1 MEKYYKEMQ
10 FELPIY
16 GGDITFIHSNDIDK
30 INEKHDI
37 GRHFSHAS
45 TYEHNVKT
53 DDPDVFHYK
62 YFIVLNSKSKL
73 GNVGIGCLCHEAFHL
88 SNMICLNKGFIPTFE
103 NDEPQAYIIQY
114 IFNKGLEFYF
124 GFEQEIIK

>member
-53 DDPDVFHYK
+53 
-62 YFIVLNSKSKL
+62 
-73 GNVGIGCLCHEAFHL
+73 NVGIGCLCHEAFHL